1 MSAWKLVEA
10 VEDNSSNGFGGRGGR
25 GGGRGTT
32 ACILRAMC
40 CQRGLYIAIKNT
52 EYLLIRC

>member
-10 VEDNSSNGFGGRGGR
+10 VEDNSNNGFGGRGGR

-32 ACILRAMC
+32 ACILGAMFAKE
-40 CQRGLYIAIKNT
+40 GYV
-52 EYLLIRC
+52 